1 MQAFDSL
8 LPPGEGKHRRLCLG
22 SSPMTPFPALTSR
35 SVVLPQANID
45 TDQIIPA
52 RFLSTT
58 ERAGLGKHAF
68 NDWRWQADGS
78 PHPGFAFNQP
88 QNAGRQILLAGPN
101 FGCGSSREHA
111 PWALVD
117 LGLRAIVSGQIA
129 DIFRSNALKNGLL
142 PIVLD
147 DAIVQALMQ
156 RPDDPLIVDI
166 VSCELRTPDGTSHG
180 FPLDAFAR
188 TCLIEGVDEL
198 GYLLQHQSHIEHYE
212 ERTHAR

>member
-1 MQAFDSL
+1 MTAFA
-8 LPPGEGKHRRLCLG
+8 
-22 SSPMTPFPALTSR
+22 ALTSR
-35 SVVLPQANID
+35 SVVLRQSNID

-78 PHPGFAFNQP
+78 PNPDFAFNQV
-88 QNAGRQILLAGPN
+88 QNAGRQILLAGAN

-111 PWALVD
+111 PWALTD
-117 LGLRAIVSGQIA
+117 LGLRAIVSSEIA
-129 DIFRSNALKNGLL
+129 DIFRNNSLKNGLL

-147 DAIVQALMQ
+147 EAIVQSLMQ
-156 RPDDPLIVDI
+156 RPDAELTVDI
-166 VSCELRTPDGTSHG
+166 EARELRTPAGDVHP

-188 TCLIEGVDEL
+188 TCLMEGVDEL
-198 GYLLQHQSHIEHYE
+198 GYLLLRDPQIKQYE
-212 ERTHAR
+212 ERSNAS

>member
-1 MQAFDSL
+1 MSAFA
-8 LPPGEGKHRRLCLG
+8 
-22 SSPMTPFPALTSR
+22 ALTSR
-35 SVVLPQANID
+35 SVVLRQSNID

-78 PHPGFAFNQP
+78 PNPEFAFNQSH
-88 QNAGRQILLAGPN
+88 NAGRQILLAGAN

-111 PWALVD
+111 PWALTD
-117 LGLRAIVSGQIA
+117 LGLRAIVSSEIA
-129 DIFRSNALKNGLL
+129 DIFRNNSLKNGLL

-147 DAIVQALMQ
+147 EAIVQSLMQ
-156 RPDDPLIVDI
+156 RPDDALTVDI
-166 VSCELRTPDGTSHG
+166 EARELRTPAGDVHP

-188 TCLIEGVDEL
+188 TCLMEGVDEL
-198 GYLLQHQSHIEHYE
+198 GYLLLRDPQIKQYE
-212 ERTHAR
+212 ERSNAS